1 MTLRRAALALAALGT
16 LRLGAQPCDDSAR
29 LMAEAEALVLSQ
41 KGDGEAI
48 ARARDVVRRA
58 RLLAP
63 SLLGTLRGADLAL
76 AAGDDAERTQLL
88 LAAAAESGGILSAE
102 ERLLLARAA
111 EARGDRRGAIL
122 QYGHVLTLLQRGRG
136 ATPAW
141 IGERIRRL
149 DAEEEA
155 GALRSRPSL
164 RPPTAAARESFE
176 EGKRALARGAPA
188 AARESFRR
196 ALRASP
202 GYVEA
207 ALALG
212 ALEAREGR
220 TADAVAAYRTALA
233 ADPDR
238 FEAALSLSNLLWDE
252 PDRQAKGESLAL
264 LERALALQPDVP
276 RLYRDAALRWAAWGD
291 AARALEKLEIYRS
304 RVEGADRGATDAL
317 RDRLLSSV
325 GRSGGPATSPEPAAG
340 SSVDPAA
347 ARPYQLAQIL
357 YRRGDDASLASAL
370 GLLAEAVQ
378 GDPRF
383 VPALE
388 LAARIREKQGDA
400 AGAEAELR
408 RAIAANPARAAT
420 HEALA
425 ELLSRRPVREAD
437 ALAAWRDA
445 EQAGSRE
452 ALFSLGRAAAESG
465 RESEAAGYFRRY
477 LAESPEG
484 PHAEEAA
491 AGLASSARAERRRTR
506 AGLFLAFA
514 ALAGAGAWI
523 VVRRGGLTLAEWLER
538 DPSKARE
545 VRAAAGRLCHETL
558 KHGGLLLEGA
568 AADVRSPE
576 GLGEEAAARLSS
588 RLFGGDGAPGLVAEG
603 RRSLDALVKLGRRHG
618 VRLNLR
624 FKDPLLAPVA
634 GALSALERE
643 RALLGSLAR
652 GEAVPGPERERLAR
666 RLGDASRVLSPAA
679 NHDLGR
685 LLDETGSTP
694 VDFGRLE
701 AILAEA
707 ASEAGA
713 PAPPLEPLAFPGGES
728 HVRARIDRADW
739 ATLWRNLFAN
749 ALASPRLGLETRLT
763 HERATGLSLVR
774 LVLFDA
780 DPRPLTSEMIRG
792 RAAERGLGVVADIVR
807 RHEGLVDVVPPPTGG
822 DFTKGILV
830 ELPAVEG
837 EP

>member
-1 MTLRRAALALAALGT
+1 VAVAIWSA
-16 LRLGAQPCDDSAR
+16 RLGGQPCDDPAR
-29 LMAEAEALVLSQ
+29 LASDAEEILVARGS
-41 KGDGEAI
+41 DAEAI
-48 ARARDVVRRA
+48 AQARDLVRRA
-58 RLLAP
+58 RLLSP

-88 LAAAAESGGILSAE
+88 LAAAAESAGVLSAE
-102 ERLLLARAA
+102 ERLFLARAA

-122 QYGHVLTLLQRGRG
+122 QYGHLLTLLQRGG
-136 ATPAW
+136 GEALPW

-155 GALRSRPSL
+155 GVLPARPSL
-164 RPPTAAARESFE
+164 RAPTAAARESFE
-176 EGKRALARGAPA
+176 DGKKALSRGSPA
-188 AARESFRR
+188 AAREAFRR

-220 TADAVAAYRTALA
+220 SADAVAAYRTALA

-291 AARALEKLEIYRS
+291 AARALEKLELYRS
-304 RVEGADRGATDAL
+304 RVDPAERSGTDAF
-317 RDRLLSSV
+317 RDRLRASV
-325 GRSGGPATSPEPAAG
+325 GRSGTPAPPAEPSAG
-340 SSVDPAA
+340 ASADPAA
-347 ARPYQLAQIL
+347 ARPFQLAQVL
-357 YRRGDDASLASAL
+357 FRRGDEASLASAL

-378 GDPRF
+378 SDPRF

-388 LAARIREKQGDA
+388 LAARIREKQGNPS
-400 AGAEAELR
+400 GAEEELR
-408 RAIAANPARAAT
+408 RAIGANPARAAT

-425 ELLSRRPVREAD
+425 RLLAKQPGRAAD
-437 ALAAWRDA
+437 ALVAWRDA
-445 EQAGSRE
+445 ERAGSRE
-452 ALFSLGRAAAESG
+452 ALFTLGLAAARSG
-465 RESEAAGYFRRY
+465 RQSEAVGYFRRY

-484 PHAEEAA
+484 PYAEEAA
-491 AGLASSARAERRRTR
+491 AGISAVARAEARRTE
-506 AGLFLAFA
+506 AALLLAFA
-514 ALAGAGAWI
+514 ALAGTGAWLLL
-523 VVRRGGLTLAEWLER
+523 RHGGLSLAEWLAR
-538 DPSKARE
+538 DPSKVRE
-545 VRAAAGRLCHETL
+545 VRAAAGRLRHETL

-568 AADVRSPE
+568 AADVRSAG
-576 GLGEEAAARLSS
+576 GLGPEAAARLSS
-588 RLFGGDGAPGLVAEG
+588 RLFGGNGGPGLVAEG
-603 RRSLDALVKLGRRHG
+603 RRSFDSLAALGRRDG

-624 FKDPLLAPVA
+624 WKDPLLAPVA
-634 GALSALERE
+634 RALGELERE
-643 RALLGSLAR
+643 RARLAALVRGDPLSGSRRA
-652 GEAVPGPERERLAR
+652 RLAR
-666 RLGDASRVLSPAA
+666 RLGDAARVLSPAA
-679 NHDLGR
+679 SRDLGR
-685 LLDETGSTP
+685 LLDEAGSTP
-694 VDFGRLE
+694 VDFAGLE

-707 ASEAGA
+707 AREAA
-713 PAPPLEPLAFPGGES
+713 TAPPPLAPIALPEGDRP
-728 HVRARIDRADW
+728 VRARIDRADW

-749 ALASPRLGLETRLT
+749 ALASPRLALETRLV
-763 HERATGLSLVR
+763 HENVTGLPLVR

-807 RHEGLVDVVPPPTGG
+807 RHEGLVDVVPPPTNGS
-822 DFTKGILV
+822 FTKGILV

>member
-1 MTLRRAALALAALGT
+1 MTPRRAALALSALWS
-16 LRLGAQPCDDSAR
+16 LRLAGQPCDDAKP
-29 LMAEAEALVLSQ
+29 LMAEAEALVLSRD
-41 KGDGEAI
+41 GDAGAV
-48 ARARDVVRRA
+48 ARARDLVRRS

-63 SLLGTLRGADLAL
+63 SLLATLRGADLAL
-76 AAGDDAERTQLL
+76 AAGDEAERTQLL
-88 LAAAAESGGILSAE
+88 LAAAAESGGVLSAE
-102 ERLLLARAA
+102 ERLCLARAA

-122 QYGHVLTLLQRGRG
+122 QYGHVLTLLQRGDG
-136 ATPAW
+136 GSPAW

-155 GALRSRPSL
+155 GALRARPTL

-176 EGKRALARGAPA
+176 EGKKAHARGAPA
-188 AARESFRR
+188 AAREAFRR

-276 RLYRDAALRWAAWGD
+276 RLYRDAALRWSAWGD

-304 RVEGADRGATDAL
+304 RADAAERRATDPL
-317 RDRLLSSV
+317 RDRLLASI
-325 GRSGGPATSPEPAAG
+325 GRSGAPASVAEPAAG
-340 SSVDPAA
+340 SPVDPAA
-347 ARPYQLAQIL
+347 ARPYQLAQVL
-357 YRRGDDASLASAL
+357 YRRGDAASLASAL
-370 GLLAEAVQ
+370 WLLAEAVES
-378 GDPRF
+378 DPRF

-388 LAARIREKQGDA
+388 LAARIRERQGDA
-400 AGAEAELR
+400 AGAESELR
-408 RAIAANPARAAT
+408 RALAANPARAAT

-425 ELLSRRPVREAD
+425 ELLSRLPGREAE
-437 ALAAWRDA
+437 ALEAWREA

-452 ALFSLGRAAAESG
+452 ALFALGRAAARSDQG
-465 RESEAAGYFRRY
+465 WAAAGWFRRY

-491 AGLASSARAERRRTR
+491 AGIASAARAARRRTG
-506 AGLFLAFA
+506 AALLLAFA
-514 ALAGAGAWI
+514 ALAGAGTWFAL
-523 VVRRGGLTLAEWLER
+523 RHGGLTLAEWLER
-538 DPSKARE
+538 DPSKSRD
-545 VRAAAGRLCHETL
+545 VRSAAGRLRHETL

-568 AADVRSPE
+568 AADLGTPE
-576 GLGEEAAARLSS
+576 GLVGEAAALLSARLY
-588 RLFGGDGAPGLVAEG
+588 GGNGAPGLVAEG
-603 RRSLDALVKLGRRHG
+603 RRSLEALVALGRRDG

-624 FKDPLLAPVA
+624 FKDPLLSPVA
-634 GALSALERE
+634 GALSTLKRE
-643 RALLGSLAR
+643 RGRVADLAR
-652 GEAVPGPERERLAR
+652 GEPVSRSERARLAR
-666 RLGDASRVLSPAA
+666 RLGEAARILSPAA
-679 NHDLGR
+679 SRDLGR

-694 VDFGRLE
+694 VDFVRLE
-701 AILAEA
+701 AMLAEA
-707 ASEAGA
+707 SREAGA
-713 PAPPLEPLAFPGGES
+713 PAPPLARLAFPDGS
-728 HVRARIDRADW
+728 VRARIDPADW

-749 ALASPRLGLETRLT
+749 ALASPRLGLETRLA
-763 HERATGLSLVR
+763 HEPATGLTLLR

-807 RHEGLVDVVPPPTGG
+807 RHEGLVDVVAPPRGAG
-822 DFTKGILV
+822 FTKGILV